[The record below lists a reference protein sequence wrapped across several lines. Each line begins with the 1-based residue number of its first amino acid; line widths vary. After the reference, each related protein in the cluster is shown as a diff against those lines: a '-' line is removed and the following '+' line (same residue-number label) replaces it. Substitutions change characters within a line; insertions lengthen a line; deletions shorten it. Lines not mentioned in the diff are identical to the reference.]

1 MVRWRRKLTGKVELV
16 DAEYPSPRIIKQAA
30 GLVMEGEV
38 IVCPTDTGYAFAAN
52 ALDVNAIAKVFE
64 LKGRSFSNPIHL
76 AVSSLEEAGKYAYL
90 NKYARQLAGR
100 FLPGAL
106 TMVLPKKKIIP
117 ALLVAGK
124 DTIGIRIPDNRVI
137 LELASLTNLPI
148 TTTSANVSGEPTPY
162 EVSEIAGQLGEDFK
176 NISLVLDQGGIYPP
190 EPSTIVDLTVE
201 PPQLLRQ
208 GRISWEEI
216 CKALESIKEAGS

>member
-1 MVRWRRKLTGKVELV
+1 MFRWRRKLTGKVEPV
-16 DAEYPSPRIIKQAA
+16 DAENPSSWIIEQAA
-30 GLVMEGEV
+30 RLIARGEV

-90 NKYARQLAGR
+90 NEDARQLAGR

-117 ALLVAGK
+117 ALLVAGM
-124 DTIGIRIPDNRVI
+124 DTIGIRIPGNRVI

-148 TTTSANVSGEPTPY
+148 TTTSANISGEPTPY
-162 EVSEIAGQLGEDFK
+162 EISEIARQLGRDFK
-176 NISLVLDQGGIYPP
+176 NIALLLDQGGIYPP
-190 EPSTIVDLTVE
+190 ELSTIVDLTVK

>member
-1 MVRWRRKLTGKVELV
+1 MAGKVELV

-30 GLVMEGEV
+30 GLIMEGEV

-76 AVSSLEEAGKYAYL
+76 AVSCLEEAGKYAYL
-90 NKYARQLAGR
+90 NKYARHLAGR
-100 FLPGAL
+100 YLPGAL
-106 TMVLPKKKIIP
+106 TMVLPRKKIIP
-117 ALLVAGK
+117 ALLVAGR

-137 LELASLTNLPI
+137 LELANLTNLPI
-148 TTTSANVSGEPTPY
+148 TTTSANVSGKPTPY
-162 EVSEIAGQLGEDFK
+162 EISEIAEQLGKDFK
-176 NISLVLDQGGIYPP
+176 NIALVLDQGGISPP
-190 EPSTIVDLTVE
+190 ELSTLVDLTVK

-208 GRISWEEI
+208 GRINWEEI
-216 CKALESIKEAGS
+216 CKALESIKEAGL

>member
-1 MVRWRRKLTGKVELV
+1 MLRWRCKLAGKVELV

-137 LELASLTNLPI
+137 LELAKLTNLPI

-162 EVSEIAGQLGEDFK
+162 EIREIAEQLGRDFK

-216 CKALESIKEAGS
+216 CKAMEAIKEAGS